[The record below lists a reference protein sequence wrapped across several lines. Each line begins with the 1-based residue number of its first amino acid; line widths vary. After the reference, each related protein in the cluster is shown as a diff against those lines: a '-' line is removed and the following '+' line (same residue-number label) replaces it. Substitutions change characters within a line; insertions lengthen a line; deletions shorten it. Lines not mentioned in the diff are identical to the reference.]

1 MGEHRG
7 APAGSCRQPPPA
19 KGGVPA
25 PGRVTGALSPRGD
38 PARPTAEPLRRR
50 FEASR
55 MLLSLLEPAEGSR
68 RKLINAPRPPPA
80 AGSGSESARCGLR
93 FTPPGSIRGHPSPSV
108 VAVGGGGFERSL
120 ELGAAGEEEADP
132 ACDHTGTQQEGVRA
146 RGALAPEPGH
156 VWHPDLRVPPSRTA
170 RKKNSRS
177 EATSLSSL
185 FWHPELINCHLIFS
199 KFLPA

>member
-1 MGEHRG
+1 MPCGG
-7 APAGSCRQPPPA
+7 AQRRPGRQPPPA

-55 MLLSLLEPAEGSR
+55 MLLRLLEPAEGSR

-80 AGSGSESARCGLR
+80 AGSGSKSARCGLR

-156 VWHPDLRVPPSRTA
+156 ARHPDLRVPPSRTA

>member
-55 MLLSLLEPAEGSR
+55 MLLRLLEPAEGSR

-156 VWHPDLRVPPSRTA
+156 A
-170 RKKNSRS
+170 R
-177 EATSLSSL
+177 
-185 FWHPELINCHLIFS
+185 HLDI
-199 KFLPA
+199 